1 MLSAQC
7 SEKGLKMASIPVLGF
22 GGRLGGRFL
31 LGLDVERKACFFLA
45 F

>member
-22 GGRLGGRFL
+22 GGRFGGAIFV
-31 LGLDVERKACFFLA
+31 GLDVDRKAFFPA